1 MDSYLFRPA
10 NTKHR
15 TISVASSASTLKQLG
30 YTPEGVGDKVYVIQP
45 TGGDVRFTLNPGDGP
60 VVGQRGLVLKDGK
73 VAAFSFDEIVES
85 QWVSDSGK
93 AVTLQIYTAIDR
105 AVK

>member
-1 MDSYLFRPA
+1 METYLFRPA

-15 TISVASSASTLKQLG
+15 TASVGGTPSTLKALG
-30 YTPEGVGDKVYVIQP
+30 FIPEGVGDKVYVLQP
-45 TGGDVRFTLNPGDGP
+45 TGGDVRFTINPGDGP
-60 VVGQRGLVLKDGK
+60 VVGQRGLLLKDGK
-73 VAAFSFDEIVES
+73 VAVFSFDEIVES
-85 QWVSDSGK
+85 QWVSDTGK